1 MLMKSWDPRKPLD
14 FIHSSKQGDGLES
27 MLSVMTNPDPFRDAY
42 FIIPPIYR
50 HFLLCLNTVQ
60 TAASSSTF
68 RDTRAGIR
76 DLNEL
81 P

>member
-14 FIHSSKQGDGLES
+14 LFHSSKQGVGLES

-50 HFLLCLNTVQ
+50 GFLLCLNTVQ
-60 TAASSSTF
+60 RAASSSTF
-68 RDTRAGIR
+68 RDSLAGIR
-76 DLNEL
+76 DLK
-81 P
+81 